1 MAAPFT
7 NCFGSQ
13 DRSIGP
19 DPCSNLDAV
28 DTLKKIQGIINSY
41 LASASADGRSAIP
54 TPQLSPVPKFREDG
68 KGKLNPE
75 DLAGGL
81 AEAVREDADRTGRWA
96 ARDSITSEKMVVASS
111 PQLSINATQTTD
123 SRHHSPQAHLAMST
137 NRNSGAEASDK
148 GTDTELTG
156 SKMEPDG
163 PADQVPKGS
172 SSSNPGSA
180 HGSEAKPT
188 SPLNT
193 GLGLDRI
200 RRLVDEVSLKISQA
214 TSEDAAR
221 VVAATGAAE
230 IADAV
235 RPPGDTI
242 LGWFANMSVISAVRL
257 FLCWGAFDLIP
268 AGSEASITY
277 ADLARRI
284 NADEGL
290 VVRVASMLTSSH
302 VLVHHPPSE
311 TQPVPSLSHTPV
323 SLMLLSGQ
331 PMSAMFSVMYK
342 HINAVSTILPSY
354 FDTYGRTEPVGPA
367 HIPTSYLAGHPEEDY
382 FSLLKKDEAAMKNFN
397 LAMRITSRR
406 VPVTG
411 MYDMSNVLRAASEG
425 RETVWVDVGGGD
437 GHTVKEFLRAY
448 PGLKAEQCVV
458 QDLEEVVAA
467 AQQQDEEELRG
478 VRWVALDFLKEAPVQ
493 GALVYYLRHIL
504 RDYSDPVA
512 VRILAN
518 VARALTDPAARVL
531 VSEQL
536 NPDWARAPR
545 PPPLYA
551 AFKDFSMLSIGGK
564 ERSLPQFAAVAD
576 AAGLAVSAVFRDD
589 ATPHAV
595 VELALKGV
603 VEGAEC

>member
-290 VVRVASMLTSSH
+290 VGQYSA
-302 VLVHHPPSE
+302 
-311 TQPVPSLSHTPV
+311 PSL
-323 SLMLLSGQ
+323 
-331 PMSAMFSVMYK
+331 FIVM
-342 HINAVSTILPSY
+342 PS
-354 FDTYGRTEPVGPA
+354 
-367 HIPTSYLAGHPEEDY
+367 
-382 FSLLKKDEAAMKNFN
+382 
-397 LAMRITSRR
+397 
-406 VPVTG
+406 
-411 MYDMSNVLRAASEG
+411 
-425 RETVWVDVGGGD
+425 
-437 GHTVKEFLRAY
+437 
-448 PGLKAEQCVV
+448 
-458 QDLEEVVAA
+458 
-467 AQQQDEEELRG
+467 
-478 VRWVALDFLKEAPVQ
+478 
-493 GALVYYLRHIL
+493 
-504 RDYSDPVA
+504 
-512 VRILAN
+512 
-518 VARALTDPAARVL
+518 
-531 VSEQL
+531 
-536 NPDWARAPR
+536 
-545 PPPLYA
+545 
-551 AFKDFSMLSIGGK
+551 
-564 ERSLPQFAAVAD
+564 
-576 AAGLAVSAVFRDD
+576 
-589 ATPHAV
+589 
-595 VELALKGV
+595 
-603 VEGAEC
+603 